1 MIDKK
6 AIQVFKNFDAADEA
20 DRQERWNMSVPDRLR
35 TLEQLRQYMYPHGE
49 SPPRLQRLLESAE
62 FPPS

>member
-1 MIDKK
+1 MIDKT
-6 AIQVFKNFDAADEA
+6 AIQVFETFDAADEA

-35 TLEQLRQYMYPHGE
+35 ALEQLRQYMYPHGE
-49 SPPRLQRLLESAE
+49 PPPRLQRLFESAE

>member
-1 MIDKK
+1 MIDKT
-6 AIQVFKNFDAADEA
+6 AIQVFETFDAADKA
-20 DRQERWNMSVPDRLR
+20 DRLERWSMSIPDRLR

-49 SPPRLQRLLESAE
+49 PPPRLQRFLESAE